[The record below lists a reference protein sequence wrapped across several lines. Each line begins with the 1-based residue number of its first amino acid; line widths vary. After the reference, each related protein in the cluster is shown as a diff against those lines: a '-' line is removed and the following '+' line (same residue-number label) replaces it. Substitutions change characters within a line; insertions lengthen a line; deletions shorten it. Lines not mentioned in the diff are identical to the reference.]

1 MSKQFF
7 YDFEVMIWCILHAI
21 NNGGGGHGNAIF
33 HQCLASLHDVA
44 YSKVNLCVCKF
55 KCDDQI

>member
-1 MSKQFF
+1 
-7 YDFEVMIWCILHAI
+7 MIWCILHAI